1 MAWAFSI
8 ELEMGALE
16 SIQRVQSLQQQIHES
31 KAQQK
36 PNFMPSRV
44 LAHQPRTTLLFTQ
57 EPIHECQAGLKFVI
71 LVVSCPLNA
80 PTLAWLWHRL
90 G

>member
-31 KAQQK
+31 KARQK
-36 PNFMPSRV
+36 PNFMPSLV
-44 LAHQPRTTLLFTQ
+44 LAHQPRTILLVTR
-57 EPIHECQAGLKFVI
+57 ERVSECQAGLKFVI
-71 LVVSCPLNA
+71 LVISCPLNA